1 MKHLPRLLMVAAALA
16 LAALM
21 TGCSGPRSYAV
32 LLPDA
37 DGSVGQVTVQGPGG
51 SQVLTQAMT
60 GARLDGGSPPF
71 EVSKKQLERDF
82 GAAMGA
88 RPALPEQFLLYF
100 EQGSVLT
107 ANSQT
112 LLAQV
117 LTRVRLR
124 ATADV
129 SVIGH
134 TDTQGA
140 APANEALA
148 LERANAVAEQLRQLG
163 LQNVTLSVESHGERN
178 LLVKTPD
185 EVAEPRNRRV
195 EVTLR

>member
-1 MKHLPRLLMVAAALA
+1 MKPVSRLLFAGAMVVLS
-16 LAALM
+16 ALM
-21 TGCSGPRSYAV
+21 AGCAGPRSYAV
-32 LLPDA
+32 LLPNA
-37 DGSVGQVTVQGPGG
+37 DGSVGRVTVQGAGG
-51 SQVLTQAMT
+51 AQVLTQAMT
-60 GARLDGGSPPF
+60 GARLDGSTPPF
-71 EVSKKQLERDF
+71 EVSKEQLARDF

-107 ANSQT
+107 AESQT
-112 LLAQV
+112 LLVQV
-117 LTRVRLR
+117 LTRVRAR
-124 ATADV
+124 ATVDM

-140 APANEALA
+140 ANANEALA

-163 LQNVTLSVESHGERN
+163 LQNATLAVESHGERN

-195 EVTLR
+195 EITLR